1 MSKVPR
7 ISEVMDKTFVTLK
20 EDMDVYKAIDV
31 LLVKKVTSAVVVD
44 DYDRILGILSEK
56 DCLNLL
62 TKGQYYSLPS
72 AKVSDFMT
80 KKVVTSSPSMD
91 VFEAA
96 KIFLEHFFRRL
107 VIADEDN
114 KIVGQITRRDLLKV
128 IRQLKK
134 EEKKTTKAPI
144 M

>member
-1 MSKVPR
+1 MSKIPR
-7 ISEVMDKTFVTLK
+7 ISEVMDKTFVTIK
-20 EDMDVYKAIDV
+20 KDMDVYKAIDV
-31 LLVKKVTSAVVVD
+31 LLEKQITSAVVVD

-56 DCLNLL
+56 DCLSLL
-62 TKGQYYSLPS
+62 TKGHYHGLPS
-72 AKVSDFMT
+72 ARVSDFMT
-80 KKVVTSSPSMD
+80 DKVVTSKASID

-96 KIFLEHFFRRL
+96 DIFLKHFFRRL
-107 VIADEDN
+107 VIADEDG
-114 KIVGQITRRDLLKV
+114 KMVGQITRRDLLKV

>member
-1 MSKVPR
+1 MSKIPL
-7 ISEVMDKTFVTLK
+7 ISQVMDKTFVTLK
-20 EDMDVYKAIDV
+20 KDMDVYKAIDV
-31 LLVKKVTSAVVVD
+31 LLNKAITSAVVVD
-44 DYDRILGILSEK
+44 DYDRIVGILSER

-62 TKGQYYSLPS
+62 TKGAYHGLPS

-80 KKVVTSSPSMD
+80 KKVVTSSPLID

-96 KIFLEHFFRRL
+96 NIFLKHFFRRL

-114 KIVGQITRRDLLKV
+114 KMVGQITRRDLLKV

-134 EEKKTTKAPI
+134 AQTKTKKAPI

>member
-1 MSKVPR
+1 MTKIPR
-7 ISEVMDKTFVTLK
+7 ISQVMDKTFVTLRK
-20 EDMDVYKAIDV
+20 DMDVYKAIDI
-31 LLVKKVTSAVVVD
+31 LLDKNITSAVVVD
-44 DYDRILGILSEK
+44 DYDRIVGILSER

-62 TKGQYYSLPS
+62 TKGQYFALPS

-80 KKVVTSSPSMD
+80 QKVVTSNPSID

-96 KIFLEHFFRRL
+96 DIFLKHFFRRL

-114 KIVGQITRRDLLKV
+114 KMVGQITRRDLLKV

-134 EEKKTTKAPI
+134 EESKTIKAPI
-144 M
+144 L